1 MRPIKAIVL
10 SVFGKVGI
18 KIKLESGLVT
28 TLLSHKSYHVGQN
41 IIVTYDFTK
50 NTVTKIV
57 NEYDEEDIPE
67 SYAE

>member
-1 MRPIKAIVL
+1 MRPIKAIIL
-10 SVFGKVGI
+10 SFGKAGI

-28 TLLSHKSYHVGQN
+28 TLLTNKHYHVGEN

-50 NTVTKIV
+50 NKVTKIV

-67 SYAE
+67 SYIE